1 MPGLEK
7 HLSRRSRR
15 AAVPIPWMIQC
26 PAGGRGT
33 RASLHGRPLDISLVK
48 LDPEQG
54 LKEQQLHEGWTKE
67 AMRSGRKRWSGSANV
82 SLDLLEC
89 RPNESGASG
98 CRRLSGLAG
107 APQVGAAAERWAADW
122 NPATPRSASHCRRQ
136 RPIHTQKTDFFFWFL
151 FFFSMGWRPHGTPLF
166 ACSRPRFGVLEGSVF
181 GLPCGGVV
189 DSCGRA

>member
-1 MPGLEK
+1 MEK

-15 AAVPIPWMIQC
+15 AAVPMPWVIQC

-33 RASLHGRPLDISLVK
+33 RASCTDGPWISR
-48 LDPEQG
+48 

-67 AMRSGRKRWSGSANV
+67 AMRSGRKRWSGRANV

-122 NPATPRSASHCRRQ
+122 SPAIPRSASHCRRQ

-189 DSCGRA
+189 GSCGSA